1 MFDISQIPAGPVH
14 ATGDKLQMAPYNVRA
29 MARFVNIHKQG
40 LREQAQQNEKMR
52 LELVKYIDT
61 SKTQGFNDLQEA
73 KLELV
78 KHIDTWTNGYSD
90 LLLEQLNSVSA
101 EKNVLSKRNA
111 EITASLEVERELKR
125 SKTEAFD
132 RQGVELER
140 VKKENYDLSN
150 TKSELTAS
158 LEVKTEAFDKQGVEL
173 ERVKKENY
181 DLSKTK
187 SELTG
192 SLELKTEAF
201 DKQGAELERVKT
213 ENSALFKTKSELT
226 VVLEKEKDANDHLK
240 NANLSL
246 HDENH
251 VLDREVVRLGEEVKT
266 MIQTNADFAS
276 EVSRHNAV
284 IHELRQQVGELNRDN
299 KQLENEK
306 ASLYQLQQKC
316 NSNDPPPR
324 RFSVP
329 QPGQW

>member
-1 MFDISQIPAGPVH
+1 MFNISQVSAGPDH
-14 ATGDKLQMAPYNVRA
+14 ETADTLQMAPYNVRA

-40 LREQAQQNEKMR
+40 LREQAQQNEKMH

-61 SKTQGFNDLQEA
+61 SKTQGCNDLREAKLELVKYMDTSKTQGFNDLQEVKLELVKHIDTLKTQGYNDLQEA
-73 KLELV
+73 KLELGIS
-78 KHIDTWTNGYSD
+78 KEKER

-101 EKNVLSKRNA
+101 ERNVLSTRNA

-140 VKKENYDLSN
+140 VKTEM
-150 TKSELTAS
+150 EC
-158 LEVKTEAFDKQGVEL
+158 VKQ
-173 ERVKKENY
+173 ENY

-201 DKQGAELERVKT
+201 DQQGVELERVKK
-213 ENSALFKTKSELT
+213 ENYDMSNTNHAQTKE
-226 VVLEKEKDANDHLK
+226 
-240 NANLSL
+240 
-246 HDENH
+246 
-251 VLDREVVRLGEEVKT
+251 LDRMRDDVRSTL
-266 MIQTNADFAS
+266 QYNNDYAD
-276 EVSRHNAV
+276 EVSRKNEV
-284 IHELRQQVGELNRDN
+284 ISQLQHQVSELNRDN

-324 RFSVP
+324 RFF
-329 QPGQW
+329 

>member
-1 MFDISQIPAGPVH
+1 
-14 ATGDKLQMAPYNVRA
+14 MAPYNVRA

-52 LELVKYIDT
+52 LEVVKYIDT

-101 EKNVLSKRNA
+101 EKKVLSERNA
-111 EITASLEVERELKR
+111 EITAALEVERELKR

-132 RQGVELER
+132 
-140 VKKENYDLSN
+140 
-150 TKSELTAS
+150 
-158 LEVKTEAFDKQGVEL
+158 KQGVEL
-173 ERVKKENY
+173 ERVKTEMECVKQENY

-201 DKQGAELERVKT
+201 DQQGVELERVKK
-213 ENSALFKTKSELT
+213 ENYDMSNTNHAQTKE
-226 VVLEKEKDANDHLK
+226 
-240 NANLSL
+240 
-246 HDENH
+246 
-251 VLDREVVRLGEEVKT
+251 LDRMRDDVRSTL
-266 MIQTNADFAS
+266 QYNNDYAD
-276 EVSRHNAV
+276 EVSRKNEV
-284 IHELRQQVGELNRDN
+284 ISQLQHQVSELNRDN

-306 ASLYQLQQKC
+306 ASLYQLQQKR
-316 NSNDPPPR
+316 NRDDSPPR

-329 QPGQW
+329 KPGQW

>member
-1 MFDISQIPAGPVH
+1 MFNISQVSAGPVH
-14 ATGDKLQMAPYNVRA
+14 ETADTLQMAPYNVRA

-40 LREQAQQNEKMR
+40 LREQAQQNEKMH

-78 KHIDTWTNGYSD
+78 NHIDTWTNGYSD

-101 EKNVLSKRNA
+101 EKKVLSERNA

-132 RQGVELER
+132 RQGVELEC
-140 VKKENYDLSN
+140 VKKENYALI
-150 TKSELTAS
+150 E
-158 LEVKTEAFDKQGVEL
+158 EA
-173 ERVKKENY
+173 
-181 DLSKTK
+181 
-187 SELTG
+187 
-192 SLELKTEAF
+192 
-201 DKQGAELERVKT
+201 
-213 ENSALFKTKSELT
+213 
-226 VVLEKEKDANDHLK
+226 
-240 NANLSL
+240 
-246 HDENH
+246 
-251 VLDREVVRLGEEVKT
+251 VRLREEVKT
-266 MIQTNADFAS
+266 TIQTNNDFAS